1 MVVATTS
8 ASSLAVG
15 SALVSVPADQRADAV
30 VLLTLMAGALMI
42 IAGFLKLGRYTRF
55 VSHSVMTGFLTGHR
69 GQHHLWPDPRPDRRD
84 CSERACDHQGVLTC
98 SPIRA

>member
-15 SALVSVPADQRADAV
+15 SALVSVPTDQRADAV
-30 VLLTLMAGALMI
+30 VLLTLMAGGLMI

-55 VSHSVMTGFLTGHR
+55 VSHSVMTGFLTGIAANIIF
-69 GQHHLWPDPRPDRRD
+69 GQIPNLDRRD
-84 CSERACDHQGVLTC
+84 RPEWALR
-98 SPIRA
+98 SPRRFM